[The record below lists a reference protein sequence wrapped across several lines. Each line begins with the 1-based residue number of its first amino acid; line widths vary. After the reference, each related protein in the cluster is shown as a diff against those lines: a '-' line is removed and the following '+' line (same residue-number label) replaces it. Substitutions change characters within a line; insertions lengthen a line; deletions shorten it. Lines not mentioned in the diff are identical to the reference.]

1 MVAQPDRSREQISRE
16 QIKDQ
21 KRNDILS
28 AAKKLFGKYGVK
40 KTTMRDIA
48 TESGLAVGT
57 LYLYFE
63 NRDEVVL
70 ACAEAFEQ
78 VHKSTAK
85 AAVDGEGNP
94 ADRLKHYIVARF
106 RAAAETRT
114 SDSHVAEIARA
125 VVRVRPTRLEDE
137 SKIMQETVLQL
148 FEQGN
153 RSGQFHIADPPRAM
167 MVFLYSIA
175 WFFPIEK
182 SEFMPEPDESVL
194 SNLIDWFI
202 ETWSKS

>member
-1 MVAQPDRSREQISRE
+1 MPLSETSREKIR
-16 QIKDQ
+16 DQ
-21 KRNDILS
+21 KKNDILS
-28 AAKKLFGKYGVK
+28 AAKKLFKKYGVK

-48 TESGLAVGT
+48 SEAGLAVGT
-57 LYLYFE
+57 LYLHFQ

-78 VHKSTAK
+78 VHKDAALK
-85 AAVDGEGNP
+85 AVKKDGDP
-94 ADRLKHYIVARF
+94 AQRLKEYILTRF
-106 RAAAETRT
+106 HAAAETRT

-137 SKIMQETVLQL
+137 SKIMQSTILEL
-148 FEQGN
+148 FAQANHAG
-153 RSGQFHIADPPRAM
+153 RFHISDPPRAM

-182 SEFMPEPDESVL
+182 SEFMPEPDQSVL
-194 SNLIDWFI
+194 ADLIDWFI
-202 ETWSKS
+202 ETWSKG